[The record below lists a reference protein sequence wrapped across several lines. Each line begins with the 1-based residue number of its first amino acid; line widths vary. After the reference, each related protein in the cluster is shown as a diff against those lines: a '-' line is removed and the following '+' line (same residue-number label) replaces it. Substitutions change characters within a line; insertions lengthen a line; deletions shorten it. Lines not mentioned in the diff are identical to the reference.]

1 MPSFTTNSV
10 KGNIVEVQIY
20 IAQSAVLAHNLL
32 YVAYKPGGASFH
44 KEFHDT
50 LSEHFFAGAT
60 SLFRPIFE
68 LTKRAILVAQNALW
82 FDDAEIGFHIASGL
96 DYART
101 WYQSPG
107 NTILGDLIMFSPIS
121 LGSAYLF
128 ANEGMKTNISLKI
141 DLVTEI
147 SEQFLKNSTTEDCIH
162 LTKALNEH
170 VSKNL
175 LPSDKKEDNFN
186 SFLEVHQYENTNLFE
201 YTKFYEERDLI
212 FYELSH
218 RYQITRKIGLPTF
231 LRVLEETHSFRKAIT
246 QTFIALL
253 SEKKDTHIAKRFGN
267 EIASE
272 VKSRASEVLKNGGI
286 FTEEGRKLLDE
297 LDHYLRF
304 SNVRNINPGS
314 TADLAA
320 TTTFFALLMGY
331 RP

>member
-1 MPSFTTNSV
+1 MI
-10 KGNIVEVQIY
+10 GRGRR
-20 IAQSAVLAHNLL
+20 
-32 YVAYKPGGASFH
+32 KPM
-44 KEFHDT
+44 
-50 LSEHFFAGAT
+50 
-60 SLFRPIFE
+60 R
-68 LTKRAILVAQNALW
+68 R
-82 FDDAEIGFHIASGL
+82 
-96 DYART
+96 
-101 WYQSPG
+101 
-107 NTILGDLIMFSPIS
+107 
-121 LGSAYLF
+121 
-128 ANEGMKTNISLKI
+128 
-141 DLVTEI
+141 
-147 SEQFLKNSTTEDCIH
+147 
-162 LTKALNEH
+162 
-170 VSKNL
+170 
-175 LPSDKKEDNFN
+175 KKPKK
-186 SFLEVHQYENTNLFE
+186 SRRRHCLQHP
-201 YTKFYEERDLI
+201 K
-212 FYELSH
+212 
-218 RYQITRKIGLPTF
+218 RKIGLPTF